1 VKAPIAPLK
10 VDEEQKAK
18 LIEEGGQLTADES
31 KCLCGGVSCC
41 FRRVGS
47 EEGKKG
53 RAAGCEDGKDTS

>member
-1 VKAPIAPLK
+1 MSEPKPSVKAPAAPK

-31 KCLCGGVSCC
+31 KCHGDGGVSC
-41 FRRVGS
+41 FFLRVGT

-53 RAAGCEDGKDTS
+53 